1 MTDDNRVAQNSHDNR
16 ESRDSRTGRDSRD
29 SRGGVT
35 TPGAKRQRATSL
47 GRDIL
52 MLIVFIA
59 ISFAVAAIGSIGTA
73 GNVDGWYATAEK
85 APWNPPNFLF
95 GPVWTVLY
103 LLMSVAAWL
112 VWRRRHSVDTRPALT
127 IYVVQL
133 VLNSIWTP
141 VFFGLYPVMG
151 PAALWLALAIIVLLD
166 IAVLI
171 TMLRFWPIRKASA
184 VMLIPYW
191 AWVLFATTLNA
202 ALAVLNS

>member
-1 MTDDNRVAQNSHDNR
+1 MTDPKRSTTTGRVAGNEDAP
-16 ESRDSRTGRDSRD
+16 GR
-29 SRGGVT
+29 
-35 TPGAKRQRATSL
+35 PESL
-47 GRDIL
+47 GRDVV
-52 MLIVFIA
+52 MLIAFIA
-59 ISFAVAAIGSIGTA
+59 ISFAVAAVGSLGTA
-73 GNVDGWYATAEK
+73 GNVDGWYASAEK

-112 VWRRRHSVDTRPALT
+112 VWRRRHSVDVRPALT
-127 IYVVQL
+127 AYVVQL

-141 VFFGLYPVMG
+141 VFFGLYPAMG
-151 PAALWLALAIIVLLD
+151 PVALWIALAIIVLLD
-166 IAVLI
+166 IAVLV
-171 TMLRFWPIRKASA
+171 TMLRFWPVRKASA